1 MGKVN
6 LEDILLT
13 PLKTINTD
21 GGNVRH
27 VIKTTDKNF
36 KGFGEA
42 YFSNINSGSIKA
54 WKRHNKMS
62 MNLVVPL
69 GSVKFVFYDDEQS
82 LVLEK
87 EIGEKNYS
95 LITVP
100 PGIWFGFMGIGSSDS
115 IVLNIANII
124 HDPEEVS
131 RVNQSEIK
139 YNWS

>member
-6 LEDILLT
+6 LEDISIT
-13 PLKTINTD
+13 PLKTISTD

-27 VIKTTDKNF
+27 IIKTTDKNF

-62 MNLVVPL
+62 MNLIVPL
-69 GSVKFVFYDDEQS
+69 GSVKFVFYDDKQS
-82 LVLEK
+82 LFLEK

-100 PGIWFGFMGIGSSDS
+100 PGIWFGFMGTGSSDS
-115 IVLNIANII
+115 IVLNIADII
-124 HDPEEVS
+124 HDPKEVS
-131 RVNQSEIK
+131 RVNHSEIK

>member
-42 YFSNINSGSIKA
+42 YFSNINS
-54 WKRHNKMS
+54 RNK
-62 MNLVVPL
+62 
-69 GSVKFVFYDDEQS
+69 DC
-82 LVLEK
+82 
-87 EIGEKNYS
+87 
-95 LITVP
+95 
-100 PGIWFGFMGIGSSDS
+100 SSS
-115 IVLNIANII
+115 
-124 HDPEEVS
+124 
-131 RVNQSEIK
+131 
-139 YNWS
+139 

>member
-82 LVLEK
+82 LFLEK
-87 EIGEKNYS
+87 EISHHLMISNLES
-95 LITVP
+95 L
-100 PGIWFGFMGIGSSDS
+100 
-115 IVLNIANII
+115 N
-124 HDPEEVS
+124 
-131 RVNQSEIK
+131 
-139 YNWS
+139 